1 MQCIRPA
8 FALLVFAGILSA
20 PMRAVPEYKSM
31 GPDIFDR
38 SAKAE
43 EQIDQALT
51 RARQE
56 NKRVVLL
63 FGANWCPWCRR
74 LHQAFS
80 EAPALRR
87 ALQQHFILVYVDA
100 NTRHDKKR
108 NAAVIERYGNP
119 LRLGLPAMVVLD
131 QDGTQLTT
139 QETASL
145 AAPTD
150 EEVAKRVA
158 AFLAGWAP
166 RAR

>member
-1 MQCIRPA
+1 MQWIRPA
-8 FALLVFAGILSA
+8 LVLLLVGILSA
-20 PMRAVPEYKSM
+20 PLGAEPEYKNM

-38 SAKAE
+38 QAKAE
-43 EQIDQALT
+43 EQVDQALA

-74 LHQAFS
+74 LHQAFT

-87 ALQQHFILVYVDA
+87 ALQRDFVLVYVDA
-100 NTRHDKKR
+100 NTRNDKKR

-119 LRLGLPAMVVLD
+119 LRLGLPAIVVLD
-131 QDGTQLTT
+131 QDGTKLTT

-150 EEVAKRVA
+150 EEVARRVA
-158 AFLAGWAP
+158 AFLDRWAP
-166 RAR
+166 PAK

>member
-1 MQCIRPA
+1 MQA
-8 FALLVFAGILSA
+8 E
-20 PMRAVPEYKSM
+20 PEYKSM

-38 SAKAE
+38 QAKAE
-43 EQIDQALT
+43 EQIDQALA
-51 RARQE
+51 RARHG

-80 EAPALRR
+80 EAPALRT
-87 ALQQHFILVYVDA
+87 ALQKNFVLVYVDA
-100 NTRHDKKR
+100 NTRTDKKR

-145 AAPTD
+145 AAPAD
-150 EEVAKRVA
+150 DEVARRVA
-158 AFLAGWAP
+158 TFLSRWAP
-166 RAR
+166 PAK